1 MRIMNESHTQNT
13 LKGKLLAMMV
23 LRVVLALAFLGITTW
38 FQLKEYS
45 YTQLNFQ
52 PLYAIVAAVGFL
64 TIFYALAIGRIRNL
78 RLFSYFQVSVDLL
91 LITLIVYITGGNES
105 YLQTLYPLS
114 VIGATIILGKRGGLY
129 SASVSSIAYGVLMD
143 ADFYGMLPSRF
154 KVLPPSGLHAG
165 WEDVFVTVA
174 TNILAFFTVAYL
186 TGYLAEKAA
195 KVERAL
201 EEKET
206 DLVKLEGLNR
216 HIVENIS
223 SGIMTLDTNSRITSF
238 NREAEA
244 VTGYSFD
251 EVYRKD
257 VRELFPEMLKS
268 GVMAARTG
276 SRVEKRFGKKNGEEI
291 FLGFSVSQG
300 QGGDVDK
307 IIIFQDL
314 TRLRAMEEQLRRDE
328 KLKALGELSV
338 GIAHEIRNPL
348 ASISGSIQVLKDE
361 ISFDGENRKLME
373 IVLRETGRLNMLI
386 TDFLL
391 FAKPAREKRNIV
403 DLNGIIDETIKIFSN
418 CPEASE
424 IKIESRMAGPVM
436 VKADARQL
444 GQVFWNLFL
453 NAAHAMRPGGTL
465 TVASRLSDPLAHSG
479 LTAREGPEE
488 PPMVLVTVAD
498 TGDGIGEDNLMRIFD
513 PFFST
518 RESGT
523 GLGLAIVHR
532 IVESHGGR
540 ITVESTQGSGTVFS
554 ILLPLEPDGAAVN

>member
-1 MRIMNESHTQNT
+1 MNEPSTQNT

-52 PLYAIVAAVGFL
+52 PMYAIVAAVGFL
-64 TIFYALAIGRIRNL
+64 TIFYALAIGRVRNL
-78 RLFSYFQVSVDLL
+78 RLLSYFQVSVDLF
-91 LITLIVYITGGNES
+91 LITLIVYVTGGTES

-129 SASVSSIAYGVLMD
+129 AASVSSIAYGILMD

-154 KVLPPSGLHAG
+154 KVMPPSVQHPG
-165 WEDVFVTVA
+165 WEEVFVTVA
-174 TNILAFFTVAYL
+174 TNILAFYTVAYL

-201 EEKET
+201 EEKQT

-223 SGIMTLDTNSRITSF
+223 SGIMTLDRDSRVTSF

-244 VTGYSFD
+244 VSGYSHD
-251 EVYRKD
+251 EVYHKD
-257 VRELFPEMLKS
+257 VRELFPDMLKS
-268 GVMAARTG
+268 GVRAARIGT
-276 SRVEKRFGKKNGEEI
+276 RVEKRFRKKNGEEI
-291 FLGFSVSQG
+291 YLGFSVSQG

-314 TRLRAMEEQLRRDE
+314 TRLRSMEEQLRRDE
-328 KLKALGELSV
+328 RLKALGELSV

-361 ISFDGENRKLME
+361 ITLDGENQKLME

-391 FAKPAREKRNIV
+391 FARPAREKRDIV
-403 DLNGIIDETIKIFSN
+403 DLNGIIDETIRIFSN
-418 CPEASE
+418 CPEAARIRIDSD
-424 IKIESRMAGPVM
+424 IDGAVL
-436 VKADARQL
+436 VKADSRQL

-465 TVASRLSDPLAHSG
+465 TVSSRLSHGFHMGGRKG
-479 LTAREGPEE
+479 LEGPEE
-488 PPMVLVTVAD
+488 PPMVLVSVAD
-498 TGDGIGEDNLMRIFD
+498 TGAGIEKEDLMKIFD

-518 RESGT
+518 KDSGT

-540 ITVESTQGSGTVFS
+540 ITVESNPGSGTIFS
-554 ILLPLEPDGAAVN
+554 ILLPLATDGAALN

>member
-1 MRIMNESHTQNT
+1 MNESHAQNA

-52 PLYAIVAAVGFL
+52 PIYAIVAVVGFL
-64 TIFYALAIGRIRNL
+64 TIFYALAIGRVRNL
-78 RLFSYFQVSVDLL
+78 RLFSYFQISVDIC
-91 LITLIVYITGGNES
+91 LITIIVYVTGGTES

-114 VIGATIILGKRGGLY
+114 VIGATIMLGKRGGLY
-129 SASVSSIAYGVLMD
+129 SASVSSIAYGVLMN
-143 ADFYGMLPSRF
+143 ADFYGMLPARL
-154 KVLPPSGLHAG
+154 KVLPSSGLHPG

-186 TGYLAEKAA
+186 TGYLAEKTA

-201 EEKET
+201 EEKAT

-223 SGIMTLDTNSRITSF
+223 SGIMTLDMESRVTSF

-244 VTGYSFD
+244 VTGYSLD
-251 EVYRKD
+251 EVYHKD
-257 VRELFPEMLKS
+257 VRELFPNMLKS
-268 GVMAARTG
+268 GVKAAMIGNRI
-276 SRVEKRFGKKNGEEI
+276 EKAFRKKDGKEI

-314 TRLRAMEEQLRRDE
+314 TRMRSMEEQLRRDE

-361 ISFDGENRKLME
+361 ITLEGDNQKLME

-391 FAKPAREKRNIV
+391 FAKPAREKRDRV
-403 DLNGIIDETIKIFSN
+403 DLNGIIDETIRMFSN
-418 CPEASE
+418 SPEASQVR
-424 IKIESRMAGPVM
+424 IVMDIDGPVF
-436 VKADARQL
+436 VNADSRQL

-453 NAAHAMRPGGTL
+453 NAAHAMRQGGTL
-465 TVASRLSDPLAHSG
+465 TVSSRLSHGFAKSG
-479 LTAREGPEE
+479 STGLDAPEE
-488 PPMVLVTVAD
+488 PSMVLVSVAD
-498 TGDGIGEDNLMRIFD
+498 TGVGIDKKDLQRIFD

-532 IVESHGGR
+532 IIAHHGGR
-540 ITVESTQGSGTVFS
+540 ITVESSPGSGTAFT
-554 ILLPLEPDGAAVN
+554 ILLPIGAGGAAFD

>member
-1 MRIMNESHTQNT
+1 
-13 LKGKLLAMMV
+13 MMV

-45 YTQLNFQ
+45 YKQLNFQ
-52 PLYAIVAAVGFL
+52 PVYAIVAVVGFL

-78 RLFSYFQVSVDLL
+78 RLFSYFQVSVDLV
-91 LITLIVYITGGNES
+91 LITIIVYVTGGTES

-129 SASVSSIAYGVLMD
+129 SASVSSIAYGVLMG
-143 ADFYGMLPSRF
+143 ADFYGMLPARF
-154 KVLPPSGLHAG
+154 KVMPPTGVHPG

-174 TNILAFFTVAYL
+174 TNILAFYTVAYL
-186 TGYLAEKAA
+186 TGHLAEKAA

-223 SGIMTLDTNSRITSF
+223 SGIMTLDADSRVTSF

-244 VTGYSFD
+244 VTGYSHD
-251 EVYRKD
+251 EVYQQD
-257 VRELFPEMLKS
+257 VRELFPDMLKS
-268 GVMAARTG
+268 GVKAARVG
-276 SRVEKRFGKKNGEEI
+276 SRVEKRFRKKNGDEI

-314 TRLRAMEEQLRRDE
+314 TRLRSMEEQLRRDE

-361 ISFDGENRKLME
+361 VALEGENRKLMD

-391 FAKPAREKRNIV
+391 FARPAREKRDIV
-403 DLNGIIDETIKIFSN
+403 DLNGIIDETIRIFSN
-418 CPEASE
+418 CPEASR
-424 IKIESRMAGPVM
+424 IRIVRDLDGAVL

-453 NAAHAMRPGGTL
+453 NAAHAMSPAGTL
-465 TVASRLSDPLAHSG
+465 TVSSRLSHGFARSEHKG
-479 LTAREGPEE
+479 LEGPEE
-488 PPMVLVTVAD
+488 PPMVLVSVAD
-498 TGDGIGEDNLMRIFD
+498 TGGGIGKEDLLRVFD

-532 IVESHGGR
+532 IIESHGGR
-540 ITVESTQGSGTVFS
+540 ITVESTPGSGTVFS
-554 ILLPLEPDGAAVN
+554 ILLPLATDGVALN

>member
-1 MRIMNESHTQNT
+1 MNESHAQNA

-52 PLYAIVAAVGFL
+52 PIYAIVAAVGFL
-64 TIFYALAIGRIRNL
+64 TIFYALAIGRVRNL
-78 RLFSYFQVSVDLL
+78 RLFSYFQISVDIC
-91 LITLIVYITGGNES
+91 LITIIVYVTGGTES

-114 VIGATIILGKRGGLY
+114 VIGATIMLGKRGGLY

-143 ADFYGMLPSRF
+143 ADFYGMLPARL
-154 KVLPPSGLHAG
+154 KVLPSSGLHPG

-174 TNILAFFTVAYL
+174 TNILAFYTVAYL
-186 TGYLAEKAA
+186 TGYLAEKTA

-201 EEKET
+201 EEKAT

-223 SGIMTLDTNSRITSF
+223 SGIMTLDMESRVTSF

-251 EVYRKD
+251 EVYHKD
-257 VRELFPEMLKS
+257 VRELFPNMLKS
-268 GVMAARTG
+268 GVKGAMTG
-276 SRVEKRFGKKNGEEI
+276 NRIEKAFRKKGGEEI

-314 TRLRAMEEQLRRDE
+314 TRLRSMEEQLRRDE

-361 ISFDGENRKLME
+361 ITLEGDNQKLME

-391 FAKPAREKRNIV
+391 FAKPAREKRDLV
-403 DLNGIIDETIKIFSN
+403 DLNGIIDETIRMFSN
-418 CPEASE
+418 SPEASQVR
-424 IKIESRMAGPVM
+424 IVMDIDGPVF
-436 VKADARQL
+436 VNADSRQL

-453 NAAHAMRPGGTL
+453 NAAHAMRQGGTL
-465 TVASRLSDPLAHSG
+465 TVSSRLSHGFAKSG
-479 LTAREGPEE
+479 NTGE
-488 PPMVLVTVAD
+488 PSMVLVSVAD
-498 TGDGIGEDNLMRIFD
+498 TGVGIDKKDLQRIFD

-532 IVESHGGR
+532 IIAHHGGR
-540 ITVESTQGSGTVFS
+540 ITVESSPGSGTAFT
-554 ILLPLEPDGAAVN
+554 ILLPIEVGGAAFD